1 MPTERPAA
9 ETPDITARIIEAA
22 TCLFVAS
29 GYRGISMREIAEAVG
44 ISKAGLY
51 YHFRDKE
58 DLFLAILTA
67 NLDTV
72 EKIILDARCADTSTR
87 ARVTQIIRGIF
98 SLSPDQRAIIRLA
111 SQEMVHVSRETRA
124 SFEGVYHRRFLGQIQ
139 SVLEAGIERG
149 ELRAVDTRLATW
161 LLLGMAYPFF
171 YPNHP
176 LGDASET
183 VELLVSVFFD
193 GLSGLAGSHG
203 AIHSGTEGSLDVSES

>member
-1 MPTERPAA
+1 MPAERPPVEA
-9 ETPDITARIIEAA
+9 PDITARIIEAA

-72 EKIILDARCADTSTR
+72 ERLILDARSADVSTR
-87 ARVTQIIRGIF
+87 ARVAQIIRGI
-98 SLSPDQRAIIRLA
+98 LSMSPNQRAIIRLA
-111 SQEMVHVSRETRA
+111 SQEMVHVSREARL
-124 SFEGVYHRRFLGQIQ
+124 SFEAVYYRRFLGQIQ
-139 SVLEAGIERG
+139 SVLQAGIERG
-149 ELRAVDTRLATW
+149 ELRPVNTQLATW

-171 YPNHP
+171 YPSHH
-176 LGDASET
+176 LGDADET
-183 VELLVSVFFD
+183 IELMVSVFFD
-193 GLSGLAGSHG
+193 GLSP
-203 AIHSGTEGSLDVSES
+203 E